1 MDEDSFDE
9 DNFIELEIDSKLLE
23 LSGKPQL
30 TGRKTITLRDL
41 VSSLKKAKTK
51 RCPICGRKMRRL
63 YVKQGYR
70 KVIRKTV
77 KHKTYWWRV
86 GWWCPICDYVEIN
99 PELPKDDLQIWI

>member
-23 LSGKPQL
+23 LSEKPQL

-77 KHKTYWWRV
+77 KHKWKILAVIIFLVSIGYHHT
-86 GWWCPICDYVEIN
+86 
-99 PELPKDDLQIWI
+99 LKFPKGLYYGKP

>member
-1 MDEDSFDE
+1 
-9 DNFIELEIDSKLLE
+9 
-23 LSGKPQL
+23 
-30 TGRKTITLRDL
+30 
-41 VSSLKKAKTK
+41 
-51 RCPICGRKMRRL
+51 MRRL